1 MPKNIRG
8 GTGHKR
14 NKNKNFKTAI
24 KITDLAKKAEDGEV
38 YGRIIGIM
46 GNCRFKVAC
55 QGQGDAADSL
65 APPIICALRG
75 SVRRRAGLHD
85 YVLVALF
92 DFNKSQGQI
101 TMVYKPE
108 EVTSLK
114 RAGLWDYPG
123 REDAEIEGAADAGL
137 LPDDDAHFSD
147 TEDVLPPARH
157 GGVSSDDEDM
167 FERMDD
173 DEKIMTSVLGRGTI
187 VSQVQSMLV
196 DGRLT
201 EDVNLDTI

>member
-1 MPKNIRG
+1 MPKNVRG

-14 NKNKNFKTAI
+14 NKNKPLKAAI

-38 YGRIIGIM
+38 YGRITGIM

-55 QGQGDAADSL
+55 QGQEPDSL
-65 APPIICALRG
+65 LPPIICSLRG
-75 SVRRRAGLHD
+75 AVRRRAGLHD
-85 YVLVALF
+85 YVLVALYE
-92 DFNKSQGQI
+92 FNKSQGQI

-123 REDAEIEGAADAGL
+123 GEEPVPESEGPGEQE
-137 LPDDDAHFSD
+137 DAHFSD
-147 TEDVLPPARH
+147 TDDVDLPPARRARA
-157 GGVSSDDEDM
+157 DQEEDDM
-167 FERMDD
+167 FERLDD
-173 DEKIMTSVLGRGTI
+173 DEKILASLKGKGTI
-187 VSQVQSMLV
+187 VSQVSSMLV

-201 EDVNLDTI
+201 EEVNLDTI